1 MRLKVI
7 LEKLNMLD
15 VYEIRRATDE
25 YVELVFYNE
34 KQKDIDNTLN
44 EMLGPPRKPAGVAP
58 SQDDL
63 GLTEEYGGIWDNQT
77 LFVNECEGNTVMAMY
92 WPWDDEVHT
101 TLRMARLR
109 K

>member
-7 LEKLNMLD
+7 LEKFSMLD

-25 YVELVFYNE
+25 YVELVFYND
-34 KQKDIDNTLN
+34 KQNEVDDILED
-44 EMLGPPRKPAGVAP
+44 MLGSPRKPAGVKP

-63 GLTEEYGGIWDNQT
+63 GLTREHGGIWDNQT
-77 LFVNECEGNTVMAMY
+77 LFVNECEGYTVMAMY

-101 TLRMARLR
+101 TLRMARLE